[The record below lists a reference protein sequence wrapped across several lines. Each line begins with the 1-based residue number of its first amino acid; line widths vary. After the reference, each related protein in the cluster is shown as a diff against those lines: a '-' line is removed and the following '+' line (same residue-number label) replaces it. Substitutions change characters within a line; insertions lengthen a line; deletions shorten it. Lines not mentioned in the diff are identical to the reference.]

1 MATEHDAVI
10 WPNRDGLGKVL
21 GDLELLVMDV
31 IWAWPGD
38 YPVTVKDVHLAIQ
51 ERRPLAYTSVLST
64 MGNLVKKGAL
74 RVEKKH
80 FAHRFWPS
88 SSRAEYED
96 LTFGRLIGTLVSDA
110 TAPVI
115 QHFVASLEKDPEAL
129 DALYELIQQ
138 RRREADR

>member
-31 IWAWPGD
+31 IWKWDGA
-38 YPVTVKDVHLAIQ
+38 YPVTVKDVHAAIQ
-51 ERRPLAYTSVLST
+51 SRRPLAYTSVLST

-74 RVEKKH
+74 QVEKKH
-80 FAHRFWPS
+80 FAHRYWPT
-88 SSRAEYED
+88 SSRPEFEQKA
-96 LTFGRLIGTLVSDA
+96 FGRLIGTLVTDVS
-110 TAPVI
+110 TPVI
-115 QHFVASLEKDPEAL
+115 QHFVASLENDPETL

-138 RRREADR
+138 KRRKG